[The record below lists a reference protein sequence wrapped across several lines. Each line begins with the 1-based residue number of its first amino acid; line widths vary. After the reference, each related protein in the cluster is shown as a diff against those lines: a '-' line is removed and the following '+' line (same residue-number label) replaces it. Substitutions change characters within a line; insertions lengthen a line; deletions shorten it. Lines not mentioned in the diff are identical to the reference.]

1 MAVALGAKKG
11 LDFNDMTAG
20 AISYNN
26 LWIHINTT
34 AYRDTSSTFWSYLDN
49 IGAYTTDSYT
59 TANQYYTQVNITGRG
74 YLGNII
80 TPCLGTGTATL
91 TTKVTIDGKA
101 IERTIDI
108 HGTLTTE
115 RLIFGPPGRAVAD
128 NTQNYGYT
136 MSGYGERVFN
146 SSTGGADGYQAVDGG
161 WGMLSPDS
169 MLNLGLPVIPFYHS
183 LKVEI
188 KQSATGPQGGAV
200 NSLKE
205 RAGVTYFRT
214 D

>member
-11 LDFNDMTAG
+11 LDFSDMTAG
-20 AISYNN
+20 MISSNNIWIYNG
-26 LWIHINTT
+26 TT
-34 AYRDTSSTFWSYLDN
+34 LYRDTTSNFWTYLDN
-49 IGAYTTDSYT
+49 IGAYTADSST

-101 IERTIDI
+101 IERTIDMY
-108 HGTLTTE
+108 GSLTTH

-128 NTQNYGYT
+128 NTQNFGYT
-136 MSGYGERVFN
+136 MSGYGENVFHN
-146 SSTGGADGYQAVDGG
+146 PLGADDHQIVPDG

-188 KQSATGPQGGAV
+188 KQSATGPGTS
-200 NSLKE
+200 SLKN
-205 RAGVTYFRT
+205 RAGVTYIRT